1 MSESDQSGA
10 GRREVAYRLFAA
22 EYEDA
27 DYSYSESD
35 EDRAPNYVITPTGAR
50 VNRLFVVGVL
60 TEIEQVSDDV
70 LRGRVVD
77 PTGAFVLYAGQYQ
90 PDEQAFLESAQ
101 TPTFVAVTGKARTFQ
116 PEDSDQVFTS
126 VRPESINEVD
136 ADTRDRWNV
145 QAAEQTLDRIGHT
158 ATALSM
164 EHSGDELER
173 ALTAQGVDEGL
184 AAGIPLALS
193 HYGTTPTYLDALRE
207 MAIDAARVVAG
218 ERDEVS
224 EVDVSPDESGPV
236 TAADLVSQAD
246 VSLAPS
252 SEAGHQQDTTT
263 ASESATSVDESPS
276 TTGDSESAA
285 TDNAGTSTT
294 TESRSSETVEPGE
307 DGATD
312 EPAQDDVVSE
322 TAATETAATTTSQ
335 TDDVSTDVSTTAEP
349 TAEADTEDVGDFEP
363 GEFELED
370 ETREQIEDE
379 YGTEFQT
386 GTEVEEPGE
395 ADIETPDIDEAEPA
409 TDTEP
414 SADADSTDTEPTVE
428 TTESEPAT
436 ESEEEVTEAEET
448 TEDAGDTED
457 ESESETTEQPE
468 DMQAAVVELMQELDD
483 GSGADREAL
492 LVEMADRYGV
502 GEDETEDAIQQALMD
517 GECYEPDDTTL
528 KAI

>member
-50 VNRLFVVGVL
+50 MNRLFVVGVL

-70 LRGRVVD
+70 LRGRVAD

-90 PDEQAFLESAQ
+90 PDEQAFLESADP
-101 TPTFVAVTGKARTFQ
+101 PTFVAVTGKARTFQ
-116 PEDSDQVFTS
+116 PDDSDQVFTS

-136 ADTRDRWNV
+136 ADTRDRWTV
-145 QAAEQTLDRIGHT
+145 QAAEQTLDRIGHV

-164 EHSGDELER
+164 DRSGDDLER
-173 ALTAQGVDEGL
+173 ALREQGVDEGF

-207 MAIDAARVVAG
+207 MVIDATRVVTG

-224 EVDVSPDESGPV
+224 AIDVSPDESGTV
-236 TAADLVSQAD
+236 TAADLVNRAD

-252 SEAGHQQDTTT
+252 SSESGQSQETSATDGAQTAPSESEPTATTDSGQSATTDSEPSETGGSGDEMGTSEPATT
-263 ASESATSVDESPS
+263 AD
-276 TTGDSESAA
+276 
-285 TDNAGTSTT
+285 TDA
-294 TESRSSETVEPGE
+294 P
-307 DGATD
+307 ATD
-312 EPAQDDVVSE
+312 EGQPD
-322 TAATETAATTTSQ
+322 ATG
-335 TDDVSTDVSTTAEP
+335 TDDVSTTADSAGE
-349 TAEADTEDVGDFEP
+349 TDSDDVGDFES

-395 ADIETPDIDEAEPA
+395 ADIETPDVEETDASEPESESAPTDTQAADSESATDAEPTA
-409 TDTEP
+409 DTEP
-414 SADADSTDTEPTVE
+414 SQV
-428 TTESEPAT
+428 
-436 ESEEEVTEAEET
+436 EEERTEAEER
-448 TEDAGDTED
+448 TEDEATTED
-457 ESESETTEQPE
+457 ESDSETAGKPD

-483 GSGADREAL
+483 GSGADRAEL
-492 LVEMADRYGV
+492 LAEMADRYGV

-528 KAI
+528 KPI